1 MENLRHDPGRVIAWY
16 DPSALPAPAT
26 HLLGDELMNSP
37 SQTFP
42 EEPFGQQHHVDTAH
56 IAPVLRQYAEPL
68 PELDSPAFANLFDRY
83 ADARVVMI
91 GEASHGT
98 GDFYRTR
105 AAITQ
110 ALIQRHGFNIVAVE
124 ADWPDAG
131 HVDQYVRGLAHSAW
145 KRHIFSRFPTWMW
158 RNSEVKA
165 FTYWLHQ
172 YNHQQVPDRRV
183 EFRGLDVYSLRN
195 SIHEVLGYLDRVD
208 PHLGQ
213 EARRRYGCLTPW
225 QDDPALYGHFVERD
239 GVMPC
244 EQPVVEQLNAMLAEQ
259 LAGLIRDDEAFFNAT
274 QNARV
279 VMAAEQYYRAIYRG
293 STASWN
299 LRDRHMFDTLRALLE
314 HRGPQAKAVVWA
326 HNSHIGNA
334 GATEMGWK
342 GQFNIGQLCRSAF
355 GRDAVLIGMAT
366 DRGQVAAAD
375 DWDGEMLIK
384 DVRPSLP
391 DSWEHQFL
399 KAGVA
404 ASLTDW
410 RDPQRKELRSVLS
423 APLLERAI
431 GVIYRPESERFSHYF
446 ESMLAEQFDAM
457 IWIEQTT
464 PVTALPLPKNQQLEP
479 EDETY
484 PFGV

>member
-1 MENLRHDPGRVIAWY
+1 
-16 DPSALPAPAT
+16 
-26 HLLGDELMNSP
+26 MNSP
-37 SQTFP
+37 AQNLL
-42 EEPFGQQHHVDTAH
+42 EKLHGQQPQVDTAH
-56 IAPVLRQYAEPL
+56 MVFVLHQYAEPL
-68 PELDSPAFANLFDRY
+68 PDLDSPAFADLFERY

-98 GDFYRTR
+98 SDFYRAR
-105 AAITQ
+105 AAISRR
-110 ALIQRHGFNIVAVE
+110 LIERHGFNIVAVE

-165 FTYWLHQ
+165 FTQWLHQ
-172 YNHQQVPDRRV
+172 HNHQQAAERRV

-208 PHLGQ
+208 PHLAH
-213 EARRRYGCLTPW
+213 EARLRYGCLTPW
-225 QDDPALYGHFVERD
+225 QDDPARYGHFVERG

-244 EQPVVEQLNAMLAEQ
+244 EQAVVEQLNAMLADQ

-299 LRDRHMFDTLRALLE
+299 LRDWHMFDTLRALLE

-342 GQFNIGQLCRSAF
+342 GQFNIGQLSRSAW
-355 GRDAVLIGMAT
+355 GRDVVLIGMAT
-366 DRGQVAAAD
+366 DHGQVAAAD

-384 DVRPSLP
+384 DIRPSRP

-399 KAGVA
+399 KVGVA

-423 APLLERAI
+423 TSLLGRAI
-431 GVIYRPESERFSHYF
+431 GVIYRPETERFSHYF
-446 ESMLAEQFDAM
+446 ESVLAEQFDALL
-457 IWIEQTT
+457 WFEQTR
-464 PVTALPLPKNQQLEP
+464 PVTALPLPKNQHLEA

>member
-1 MENLRHDPGRVIAWY
+1 
-16 DPSALPAPAT
+16 
-26 HLLGDELMNSP
+26 MNSP
-37 SQTFP
+37 SHKMM
-42 EEPFGQQHHVDTAH
+42 EKLYGKQHYVDREH
-56 IAPVLRQYAEPL
+56 IAPLLRQYAEPL
-68 PELDSPAFANLFDRY
+68 PDLDSPAFAQMFDRY

-91 GEASHGT
+91 GEASHGSS
-98 GDFYRTR
+98 DFYQAR

-110 ALIQRHGFNIVAVE
+110 RLIERHGFNIVAVE

-131 HVDQYVRGLAHSAW
+131 HVDQYVRGFAHTAW

-158 RNSEVKA
+158 RNREVKA
-165 FTYWLHQ
+165 FAHWLHRH
-172 YNHQQVPDRRV
+172 NHQQDPDRRV

-195 SIHEVLGYLDRVD
+195 SIHEVLDYLDRVD
-208 PHLGQ
+208 PHLAQ

-225 QDDPALYGHFVERD
+225 QDEPSLYGHFVERG

-244 EQPVVEQLNAMLAEQ
+244 EQPVVEQLNVMLAEQ
-259 LAGLIRDDEAFFNAT
+259 LADLIRNDEAFFNAT

-293 STASWN
+293 ATASWN

-355 GRDAVLIGMAT
+355 GRDVVLIGMAT

-375 DWDGEMLIK
+375 DWDGEMRIK
-384 DVRPSLP
+384 DIRPSRP

-399 KAGVA
+399 KAGIA

-410 RDPQRKELRSVLS
+410 RDPQRKELRRVLS
-423 APLLERAI
+423 TPLLERAI
-431 GVIYRPESERFSHYF
+431 GVIYRPESERLSHYF
-446 ESMLAEQFDAM
+446 ESVLAEQFDAM
-457 IWIEQTT
+457 IWIEQTK
-464 PVTALPLPKNQQLEP
+464 PVNALPLPKNQQLEP

>member
-1 MENLRHDPGRVIAWY
+1 
-16 DPSALPAPAT
+16 
-26 HLLGDELMNSP
+26 MNSN
-37 SQTFP
+37 SRKLMEKLYGKQC
-42 EEPFGQQHHVDTAH
+42 QVDSAE
-56 IAPVLRQYAEPL
+56 IAPLLHQFAEPL
-68 PELDSPAFANLFDRY
+68 PDLNSPAFAALFDRY
-83 ADARVVMI
+83 ADARVVML

-98 GDFYRTR
+98 SEFYRAR
-105 AAITQ
+105 AAITRR
-110 ALIQRHGFNIVAVE
+110 LIEQHGFNIVAVE

-165 FTYWLHQ
+165 FSHWLHGH
-172 YNHQQVPDRRV
+172 NRLLAVERRV

-195 SIHEVLGYLDRVD
+195 SIHEVLAFLDRAD
-208 PHLGQ
+208 PHLAR

-225 QDDPALYGHFVERD
+225 QDDPALYGHFVERG

-244 EQPVVEQLNAMLAEQ
+244 EQPVVEQLNVMLAEQ
-259 LAGLIRDDEAFFNAT
+259 LSGLIRNDEAFFNAT

-279 VMAAEQYYRAIYRG
+279 IIAAEQYYRAIYRG

-314 HRGPQAKAVVWA
+314 HRGPHAKAVVWA

-334 GATEMGWK
+334 DATEMGWK
-342 GQFNIGQLCRSAF
+342 GQFNIGQLCRNAF
-355 GRDAVLIGMAT
+355 GREAVLIGMAT
-366 DRGQVAAAD
+366 DRGQVAAAS
-375 DWDGEMLIK
+375 DWDGDMLIK
-384 DVRPSLP
+384 DIRPSRS
-391 DSWEHQFL
+391 DSWEHQFRL
-399 KAGVA
+399 AGVP

-410 RDPQRKELRSVLS
+410 RDPQRKELRRILS
-423 APLLERAI
+423 MPLLERAI
-431 GVIYRPESERFSHYF
+431 GVIYRPESERLSHYF
-446 ESMLAEQFDAM
+446 EAVLAEQFDAM
-457 IWIEQTT
+457 LWIEQTQ
-464 PVTALPLPKNQQLEP
+464 PVNALPLPKQQHLEP

>member
-1 MENLRHDPGRVIAWY
+1 
-16 DPSALPAPAT
+16 
-26 HLLGDELMNSP
+26 MNSP
-37 SQTFP
+37 SQKMM
-42 EEPFGQQHHVDTAH
+42 EKLYGRQYHVDRAD
-56 IAPVLRQYAEPL
+56 IVPLLRQYAEPL
-68 PELDSPAFANLFDRY
+68 PDLDSPSFAELFDRY
-83 ADARVVMI
+83 AEARVVLI

-98 GDFYRTR
+98 HEFYRAR

-110 ALIQRHGFNIVAVE
+110 RLIERHGFNIVAVE

-158 RNSEVKA
+158 RNSEVKT
-165 FTYWLHQ
+165 FTHWLHEH
-172 YNHQQVPDRRV
+172 NHRLAAEQRV

-195 SIHEVLGYLDRVD
+195 SIHEVLSYLERVD
-208 PHLGQ
+208 PQLAH

-244 EQPVVEQLNAMLAEQ
+244 EQPVVEQLNVMLAEQ

-279 VMAAEQYYRAIYRG
+279 VVAAEQYYRAVYRG
-293 STASWN
+293 STLSWN
-299 LRDRHMFDTLRALLE
+299 LRDRHMFETLRALLE
-314 HRGPQAKAVVWA
+314 HRGPHAKAVVWA
-326 HNSHIGNA
+326 HNSHIGHA
-334 GATEMGWK
+334 GATEMGWE
-342 GQFNIGQLCRSAF
+342 GQFNIGQLCRSTF

-375 DWDGEMLIK
+375 DWDGEMRIK
-384 DVRPSLP
+384 DIRPSRP

-410 RDPQRKELRSVLS
+410 RDPQRTELRRVLS
-423 APLLERAI
+423 PPLLERAI
-431 GVIYRPESERFSHYF
+431 GVIYRPESERSSHYF
-446 ESMLAEQFDAM
+446 ESVLAEQFDAM
-457 IWIEQTT
+457 IWFEQTT
-464 PVTALPLPKNQQLEP
+464 PVTALPLAHNQPLEP

>member
-1 MENLRHDPGRVIAWY
+1 
-16 DPSALPAPAT
+16 
-26 HLLGDELMNSP
+26 MNTP
-37 SQTFP
+37 SQDMLDNLYGSP
-42 EEPFGQQHHVDTAH
+42 RHIDPAA
-56 IAPVLRQYAEPL
+56 IAPLLRQYAEPL
-68 PELDSPAFANLFDRY
+68 PALDSSAFGEMFDRY

-98 GDFYRTR
+98 SDFYRTR

-110 ALIQRHGFNIVAVE
+110 RLIEQHGFNIVAVE

-131 HVDQYVRGLAHSAW
+131 HVDQYVRGLAPTAW

-158 RNSEVKA
+158 RNTDVKA
-165 FTYWLHQ
+165 FAHWLHQ
-172 YNHQQVPDRRV
+172 YNHTLATERRV

-195 SIHEVLGYLDRVD
+195 SIHEVLSYLDRVD
-208 PHLGQ
+208 PQLAH

-225 QDDPALYGHFVERD
+225 QDDPALYGHFVERA
-239 GVMPC
+239 GLMPC
-244 EQPVVEQLNAMLAEQ
+244 EQPVIEQLDAMLAEQ
-259 LAGLIRDDEAFFNAT
+259 LAGLIQNDEAFFNAA

-279 VMAAEQYYRAIYRG
+279 VQAAEQYYRAIYRG

-334 GATEMGWK
+334 AATEMGWK
-342 GQFNIGQLCRSAF
+342 GQFNIGQLCRSAY
-355 GRDAVLIGMAT
+355 GRDAVLIGMST

-375 DWDGEMLIK
+375 DWDGDMLIK
-384 DVRPSLP
+384 DIRPSLP

-399 KAGVA
+399 KTGVP

-410 RDPQRKELRSVLS
+410 RDPTRKALRRVLS
-423 APLLERAI
+423 KPLLERAI
-431 GVIYRPESERFSHYF
+431 GVIYRPETERGSHYF
-446 ESMLAEQFDAM
+446 EAMLAEQFDAM
-457 IWIEQTT
+457 IWIEQTQ
-464 PVTALPLPKNQQLEP
+464 PVTALALPKSQRLEP

>member
-1 MENLRHDPGRVIAWY
+1 
-16 DPSALPAPAT
+16 
-26 HLLGDELMNSP
+26 MNTP
-37 SQTFP
+37 SQDMLNTLY
-42 EEPFGQQHHVDTAH
+42 GSHAH
-56 IAPVLRQYAEPL
+56 IDEAAIAPLLRQYAEPL
-68 PELDSPAFANLFDRY
+68 PALDSPAFGEMFDRY

-98 GDFYRTR
+98 SDFYRTR

-110 ALIQRHGFNIVAVE
+110 RLIEQHGFNIVAVE

-131 HVDQYVRGLAHSAW
+131 HVDRYARGLAHSAW
-145 KRHIFSRFPTWMW
+145 TRHIFSRFPTWMW
-158 RNSEVKA
+158 RNTDVKA
-165 FTYWLHQ
+165 FAHWLHQ
-172 YNHQQVPDRRV
+172 YNHQHAPERRV

-195 SIHEVLGYLDRVD
+195 SIHEVLSYLDRVD
-208 PHLGQ
+208 PQLAL

-244 EQPVVEQLNAMLAEQ
+244 EHAVVEQLNAMLAEQ
-259 LAGLIRDDEAFFNAT
+259 LAGLIKDDEAFFNAT

-279 VMAAEQYYRAIYRG
+279 VQAAEQYYRAIYRG

-334 GATEMGWK
+334 AATHMGWK
-342 GQFNIGQLCRSAF
+342 GQFNIGQLCRSAY
-355 GRDAVLIGMAT
+355 GRDVVLIGMST

-384 DVRPSLP
+384 DVRPSRP
-391 DSWEHQFL
+391 DSWERQFL
-399 KAGVA
+399 KAGVP

-410 RDPQRKELRSVLS
+410 RDPQRKDLRQALS
-423 APLLERAI
+423 KPQLERAI
-431 GVIYRPESERFSHYF
+431 GVIYRPETERSSHYF
-446 ESMLAEQFDAM
+446 EAVLAEQFDAM
-457 IWIEQTT
+457 VWIEQTT
-464 PVTALPLPKNQQLEP
+464 PVTALPLPKSQTLEP
-479 EDETY
+479 EDETF

>member
-1 MENLRHDPGRVIAWY
+1 MNAHMHTLLEQLVGQRHF
-16 DPSALPAPAT
+16 
-26 HLLGDELMNSP
+26 H
-37 SQTFP
+37 
-42 EEPFGQQHHVDTAH
+42 DTSH
-56 IAPVLRQYAEPL
+56 IPPVLRQYAEPL
-68 PELDSPAFANLFDRY
+68 PDLDSPAFGDLFDRY

-98 GDFYRTR
+98 ADFYRTR
-105 AAITQ
+105 AVITQ
-110 ALIQRHGFNIVAVE
+110 RLIERHGFNIVAVE

-131 HVDQYVRGLAHSAW
+131 HVDQYVRGLAHTAW
-145 KRHIFSRFPTWMW
+145 TRHIFSRFPTWMW
-158 RNSEVKA
+158 RNGEVKA
-165 FTYWLHQ
+165 FAHWLHQ
-172 YNHQQVPDRRV
+172 FNHQQSPEHRV

-195 SIHEVLGYLDRVD
+195 SIHEVLSYLDRID
-208 PHLGQ
+208 PQLAN

-225 QDDPALYGHFVERD
+225 QDDPSLYGHFVERD

-244 EQPVVEQLNAMLAEQ
+244 EQPVIEQLNAMLADQ
-259 LAGLIRDDEAFFNAT
+259 LRGLIKNDEAFFNAT

-299 LRDRHMFDTLRALLE
+299 LRDRHMFDTLRAVLE

-334 GATEMGWK
+334 AATEMGWK
-342 GQFNIGQLCRSAF
+342 GQFNIGQLCRNAF
-355 GRDAVLIGMAT
+355 GRDVVLIGMAT

-384 DVRPSLP
+384 DIRPSRP

-399 KAGVA
+399 TAGVA

-410 RDPQRKELRSVLS
+410 RDPQRKELRSALS
-423 APLLERAI
+423 AVLLGRAI
-431 GVIYRPESERFSHYF
+431 GVIYRPETERFSHYF

-457 IWIEQTT
+457 IWLEQTR
-464 PVTALPLPKNQQLEP
+464 PVTALPMPKNQRLEA